1 MLRIWFS
8 IRRSNLIP
16 IDSKASHLQAL
27 DFDELFEP
35 VNDEELV
42 GLVVTGDVTGV
53 KPAVDDRLLGGL
65 LVAVVA
71 LHDLRPGHAELTI
84 LKRILVF
91 KGKLVKAPVF
101 PLHTNRTLR
110 VLGSNP
116 TN

>member
-65 LVAVVA
+65 LVAVVP

>member
-1 MLRIWFS
+1 MLRIWFP
-8 IRRSNLIP
+8 IRRYNLIP

-65 LVAVVA
+65 LVAVVP
-71 LHDLRPGHAELTI
+71 LHDLRPSHTELAI
-84 LKRILVF
+84 LKRLLVV
-91 KGKLVKAPVF
+91 KEMLVKAQSARSF
-101 PLHTNRTLR
+101 CIQIER
-110 VLGSNP
+110 
-116 TN
+116 